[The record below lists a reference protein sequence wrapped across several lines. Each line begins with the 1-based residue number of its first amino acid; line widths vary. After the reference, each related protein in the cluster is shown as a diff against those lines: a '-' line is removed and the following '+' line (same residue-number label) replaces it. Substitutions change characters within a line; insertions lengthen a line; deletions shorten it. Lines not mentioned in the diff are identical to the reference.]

1 MAPLKFTFPLD
12 KKLGGRNKD
21 RDDVTFTIPAKSFLF
36 NDVDRKTKEKVCHVG
51 VIKQKFN
58 SKDGFILGSAFM
70 ENFYVVYDARHAKHN
85 IIALN
90 YNGEIETASS
100 STGHG
105 LAFVLA
111 IIIAVGL
118 IGLLVIVSVLI
129 CVKKRQADKLTK
141 AKAYFNSLK
150 TEDDP
155 DQLSVEDTEEA
166 DRCEAE
172 ERLNPNGFVSN
183 TRDKTDNSMTVGS
196 LL

>member
-1 MAPLKFTFPLD
+1 MS
-12 KKLGGRNKD
+12 
-21 RDDVTFTIPAKSFLF
+21 DVTFSIPAKSFLF

-100 STGHG
+100 SSTGHG

-118 IGLLVIVSVLI
+118 IGLLAIVSVLI

-166 DRCEAE
+166 DRCKAE